1 MTSLERLSVAGLMA
15 LSAGLGATG
24 AVYLRPFQPPQQAEI
39 VPPPTPDQPLA
50 QARSTVRTVSYFRAH
65 PAELEEKIR
74 ICRDN
79 PGEGMHDPECHN
91 AFAS

>member
-1 MTSLERLSVAGLMA
+1 MA

-24 AVYLRPFQPPQQAEI
+24 AVYLRPLQPAQSPQQAAI
-39 VPPPTPDQPLA
+39 APPPTPDQPLA
-50 QARSTVRTVSYFRAH
+50 QVRPTVRTVSYFRAH

-74 ICRDN
+74 VCRDN